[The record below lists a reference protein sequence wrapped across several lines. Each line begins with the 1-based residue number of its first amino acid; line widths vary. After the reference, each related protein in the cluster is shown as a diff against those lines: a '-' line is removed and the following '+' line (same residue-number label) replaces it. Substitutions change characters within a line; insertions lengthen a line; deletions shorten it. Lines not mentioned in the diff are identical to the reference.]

1 MRKETN
7 LKLNIPFEEALE
19 RLASVNIKDI
29 SEIEEAS
36 NIKKPAPFVKWV
48 GGKRFLMQ
56 KLVKRLPKDLF
67 DFRSVKYI
75 ITFI

>member
-29 SEIEEAS
+29 SEIEEVS
-36 NIKKPAPFVKWV
+36 IC
-48 GGKRFLMQ
+48 Q
-56 KLVKRLPKDLF
+56 
-67 DFRSVKYI
+67 
-75 ITFI
+75 TF